1 MKINELLEKL
11 NLKRIK
17 DSDSVEV
24 KGIVEDSRE
33 VLPGYIFVAVK
44 GEKDNGTKY
53 IDEAVNRGAVF
64 VLADEK
70 ENIKPVIPFG
80 AVKNIKRV
88 SWKMVSEFYD
98 CPEKK
103 LKIIGITGT
112 NGKTTTAL
120 LIKKVLEQNGSTCGV
135 IGTIENRVGDKVYK
149 TNNTTPGSAQLL
161 KLFYEF
167 SAGGADSVV
176 MEVSSHAL
184 KQDRT
189 GELEFSGAVFTNLS
203 HEHLDYHQTME
214 DYFFAKKKIFSK
226 TEGFMLANSD
236 DDYGK
241 RLLKDIK
248 GMKSYGSSGDYSFE
262 VLKNDITGLELEIQI
277 NKKWK
282 GVVKSRLIG
291 LHNAYNLLAA
301 FSACIEFGIFPGD
314 VVKSI
319 SKLDSVNGRLEKI
332 PYRAPFYVF
341 VDYAHTPEALKN
353 VLGSLRKFCIKKLI
367 CVFGCGGNRDRKKRP
382 RMGKIAEEYS
392 DKIVL
397 TSDNSRWEEASV
409 IIDEILL
416 GITDKE
422 KVSIVVNRKDAID
435 EALNNASEGD
445 FVLIAGRGHEKFMEE
460 KGKLIPFCDAE
471 IVRRVKV
478 V

>member
-11 NLKRIK
+11 SLKRIK
-17 DSDSVEV
+17 DADSVEV
-24 KGIVEDSRE
+24 KGIVEDSRK

-53 IDEAVNRGAVF
+53 IDDAVKRGAVF

-80 AVKNIKRV
+80 AVKNVKRV

-103 LKIIGITGT
+103 LKVIGITGT

-120 LIKKVLEQNGSTCGV
+120 LIKKVLDQSGSTCGV
-135 IGTIENRVGDKVYK
+135 IGTIENSVGDKLYK
-149 TNNTTPGSAQLL
+149 TNNTTPGPAELL

-167 SAGGADSVV
+167 RAGGADSVV

-184 KQDRT
+184 KQGRT

-226 TEGFMLANSD
+226 TEGFMLSNSD

-241 RLLKDIK
+241 RLLKDIN
-248 GMKSYGSSGDYSFE
+248 GMKSYGSFGDYSFKI
-262 VLKNDITGLELEIQI
+262 LKNDITGLELGIQI

-301 FSACIEFGIFPGD
+301 FSACIEFGISPGD
-314 VVKSI
+314 AVKSI
-319 SKLDSVNGRLEKI
+319 SSLDSVNGRLEKI
-332 PYRAPFYVF
+332 PYDAPFYVF

-353 VLGSLRKFCIKKLI
+353 VLVSLKHFCSKKII

-392 DKIVL
+392 DNIIL

-409 IIDEILL
+409 IIDEILS
-416 GITDKE
+416 GIIDKE
-422 KVSIVVNRKDAID
+422 KVSIVTDRKDAID
-435 EALNNASEGD
+435 QALDNACEGD
-445 FVLIAGRGHEKFMEE
+445 VVLIAGRGHEELMEE

>member
-11 NLKRIK
+11 SLKRIK
-17 DSDSVEV
+17 DMDSVEV
-24 KGIVEDSRE
+24 KGVVEDSRK

-53 IDEAVNRGAVF
+53 IDDAVKRGAVF

-70 ENIKPVIPFG
+70 ENIKPGIPFG
-80 AVKNIKRV
+80 AVKNVKRV

-103 LKIIGITGT
+103 LKVIGITGT

-120 LIKKVLEQNGSTCGV
+120 LIKKVLNQNGSTCGV
-135 IGTIENRVGDKVYK
+135 IGTIENSVGNKVYK
-149 TNNTTPGSAQLL
+149 TNNTTPGPVELL
-161 KLFYEF
+161 KLFYDF
-167 SAGGADSVV
+167 SARGADSVA

-184 KQDRT
+184 KQGRT

-226 TEGFMLANSD
+226 TEGFMLSNSD

-241 RLLKDIK
+241 RLLKDIN
-248 GMKSYGSSGDYSFE
+248 GMKSYGSFGDYSFRILE
-262 VLKNDITGLELEIQI
+262 NDITGLELEIQI

-282 GVVKSRLIG
+282 GVIRSRLMG

-301 FSACIEFGIFPGD
+301 FSACIEFGISPDD

-332 PYRAPFYVF
+332 PCDAPFYVF

-353 VLGSLRKFCIKKLI
+353 VLVSLKHFCTKKII
-367 CVFGCGGNRDRKKRP
+367 CVFGCGGNRDREKRP
-382 RMGKIAEEYS
+382 RMGKIAEEYC
-392 DKIVL
+392 DKIIL

-409 IIDEILL
+409 IIDEILS
-416 GITDKE
+416 GIADRG
-422 KVSIVVNRKDAID
+422 KVSIVVDRKDAID
-435 EALNNASEGD
+435 EALDNAREED
-445 FVLIAGRGHEKFMEE
+445 FVLIAGRGHEELMEE
-460 KGKLIPFCDAE
+460 KGKFIPFCDAE